1 MGMLFESL
9 SKILFVLV
17 TIRSDAGADTKRTPE
32 QNPSKDDPNDK
43 SPCKTYKVELAE
55 EFKTLK
61 GTKPG
66 DTEVFNESKA
76 HGLVPVMIKTT
87 FASPAAVN
95 SDKRLP
101 DSLTKVLTV
110 LDQQNMSAT
119 GFEEQQNYPFL
130 SGEVADLMSEG
141 DKDDKKGDK
150 DDKSADKDTGSL
162 KEKPA
167 DSSQDQPASKLKS
180 NKLLAR
186 APQENMRLPAS
197 LKEAQDH
204 DEPSESLLMA

>member
-66 DTEVFNESKA
+66 DTEVFNESKT

-130 SGEVADLMSEG
+130 SGEVADLMS
-141 DKDDKKGDK
+141 KGDK